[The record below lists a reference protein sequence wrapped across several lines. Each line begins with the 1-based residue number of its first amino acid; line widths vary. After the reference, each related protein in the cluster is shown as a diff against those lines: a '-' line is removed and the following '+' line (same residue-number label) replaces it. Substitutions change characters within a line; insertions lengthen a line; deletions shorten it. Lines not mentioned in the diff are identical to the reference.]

1 MSKGLIDLW
10 LGANRLGANQM
21 TVNQRIRFVLFLY
34 GKKMSKDVNISNLAL
49 SVDYQWL
56 VPVMEG

>member
-10 LGANRLGANQM
+10 LGANQLGANQM
-21 TVNQRIRFVLFLY
+21 TGNQRIGFALFLW
-34 GKKMSKDVNISNLAL
+34 GKKMSKDVNMSNLAS

-56 VPVMEG
+56 VSVMEG